1 MPASLHE
8 DDSATSMTDDIAES
22 PVGSPAMATFGIPSP
37 VAACPE
43 YRPEEI
49 HHIVE
54 TVDRYNP
61 QNIPVLEAYV
71 ESQLQNDFYDRDAC
85 LAVLKLYQFNPVC
98 SNNDVICNILSLALG
113 ALPDADFNL
122 CLYMLNEDV
131 MGDESIDQ
139 LVQLDR
145 LLEQARFTEFWS
157 VLSTTSLLTSSP
169 HFARKIRDYI
179 SVTIAIAYQTISLAR
194 LSAYLNL
201 EGKDLEQ
208 FVGSKGWTIAGD
220 DVELPIGKENMVRP
234 SVVQEEVKFE
244 MLTKIVGYAGSTGIP
259 HTVEGPS
266 NMSESKSKLAALAAK
281 RKAEAEEPASD
292 GNDIAPKKGA
302 AVTKKS
308 GAKKV
313 TRKEEEPP
321 KKKSAKKARHEVEDE
336 DEDDDSE
343 DLSAEEE
350 ETIVK
355 KKPTKKEVRKSKP
368 AKKNKDSDDEVEPGS
383 DDDEEDLG
391 DDLDFLDTS
400 NIISSGRR
408 TRGKKIDYTQFGPD
422 DADDDE

>member
-71 ESQLQNDFYDRDAC
+71 ESQLQSDFYDRDAC

-131 MGDESIDQ
+131 MGDESVDQ

-179 SVTIAIAYQTISLAR
+179 SVTIAIAYQTINLAR

-220 DVELPIGKENMVRP
+220 DVELPVGKENMVRP

-244 MLTKIVGYAGSTGIP
+244 MLTKIVGYAG
-259 HTVEGPS
+259 EYLAAQGPS
-266 NMSESKSKLAALAAK
+266 NMSEGKSKLAALAAK
-281 RKAEAEEPASD
+281 RKAEAEESASD
-292 GNDIAPKKGA
+292 GEDTAPKKGT

-308 GAKKV
+308 GAKKA
-313 TRKEEEPP
+313 TRADEAPP
-321 KKKSAKKARHEVEDE
+321 KQKSAKKARHEVEDE
-336 DEDDDSE
+336 DEEDDSE

-350 ETIVK
+350 EATVK
-355 KKPTKKEVRKSKP
+355 KKPAKKEVLKAKP
-368 AKKNKDSDDEVEPGS
+368 AKKNKKDSDDEVEPGS